1 MAPAASPM
9 LAALHEVTDKLEIA
23 LRRLTAEEFAA
34 RFPYMN
40 NRQQHIC
47 EIEETKAGY
56 ISPRK
61 LVEAEQKAAIQNG
74 CRLIRDVADKVREVQ
89 VDGGQTTVLEVTTAG
104 GHVIHADKVLLST
117 GSYTGFRSLVGDVT
131 LPSLY
136 LHKQTVTL
144 AEIGEDDAERL
155 R

>member
-9 LAALHEVTDKLEIA
+9 LAALHEVTGKLGII

-74 CRLIRDVADKVREVQ
+74 CRLIRDIADKVRE

-104 GHVIHADKVLLST
+104 GHVIHADKVLLAT

-144 AEIGEDDAERL
+144 AEIGEDDAQRL